1 MSVSFRWGNQTLSLP
16 KSENFLMT
24 QMRDYISSGDKNFR
38 TKVRI
43 AKESVEDSEVNAVKF
58 KEEMSAVLEKV
69 LNEPLVPELQKEA
82 DGWKMFSKL
91 RDRKTDNEANLEF
104 IEGKKLSDLLDGGVL
119 SRLKGTDV
127 SFIRGGKTTLPPFDF
142 DDWYSTL
149 SETETE
155 LDVEYD
161 LVFIEDARSPDTYN
175 YGHKQYR
182 SPLKSHI
189 EAKFPNFDPDSL
201 TNAKADYILEQTGQE
216 SRFTPSSGK
225 YTIATENIDFSFKIP
240 DSVISKLKGKG
251 KDDYVIEQE
260 LSEGEDGEEVFTEV
274 GERIPFTSNPKDEI
288 NSLNVQSAIG
298 DLNRTDTMK
307 EENII
312 QLNGKYYYYKFTDV
326 DDIKQTR
333 VTFPAG
339 EGSPENF
346 IYSNTDLIMRIV
358 KPKLE
363 NPEIVYSVKL
373 YGKINTKS
381 NKLDTYR
388 QYALN
393 VQAEEDDK
401 LIDTESGK
409 ELSVEDIQRQS
420 KMAYSHKTEKA
431 EEYTNIKT
439 GSKISASEYLKLED
453 DEKKNY
459 SNKVFISEDEYNKLS
474 SEDKKDYKSEIRL
487 YDIKEGDRENP
498 KIKPSL
504 STRES
509 TDFGDIKYSASTTIP
524 VDDIQEVFA
533 NDASVALT
541 IELIKHGEFNLSGA
555 RMKQNRKMANHTN
568 KLKKNIRRLKK
579 IVGV

>member
-1 MSVSFRWGNQTLSLP
+1 MSVSFYWGNQTLSLP
-16 KSENFLMT
+16 ERADDIMT

-43 AKESVEDSEVNAVKF
+43 AKQSVEDSEVNVAKF

-104 IEGKKLSDLLDGGVL
+104 IEGKKLSDLLDSQVL
-119 SRLKGTDV
+119 ARLKGTDV

-149 SETETE
+149 SERETE

-161 LVFIEDARSPDTYN
+161 LVFIEHAKIPDLYA
-175 YGHKQYR
+175 YGHKQYK
-182 SPLKSHI
+182 SALESHI
-189 EAKFPNFDPDSL
+189 EGKFPNFDPDGL
-201 TNAKADYILEQTGQE
+201 VNAKADYILEQTGQE
-216 SRFTPSSGK
+216 SRFSPSSGK
-225 YTIATENIDFSFKIP
+225 FNITTENIDYSFKIP
-240 DSVISKLKGKG
+240 DSLISKLKGKG

-260 LSEGEDGEEVFTEV
+260 LSEGKDGEEVFTEV
-274 GERIPFTSNPKDEI
+274 GERIPFTSNPEDEI
-288 NSLNVQSAIG
+288 NSFNVAQAFS
-298 DLNRTDTMK
+298 DLNRTDAMK
-307 EENII
+307 KESII
-312 QLNGKYYYYKFTDV
+312 QLNGKYYYVKFTDV
-326 DDIKQTR
+326 DDIKQAR

-346 IYSNTDLIMRIV
+346 IYSNRDLIMRIV
-358 KPKLE
+358 KPHLE
-363 NPEIVYSVKL
+363 NPEVVYSVRL
-373 YGKINTKS
+373 IGKINTKS
-381 NKLDTYR
+381 DKLDTYR

-393 VQAEEDDK
+393 IQAGEDDK

-409 ELSVEDIQRQS
+409 ELSVEDIERQS
-420 KMAYSHKTEKA
+420 KMAYSHKTETT
-431 EEYTNIKT
+431 EEYTNLKT
-439 GSKISASEYLKLED
+439 GNKISASEYLKLED
-453 DEKKNY
+453 NEKKNY
-459 SNKVFISEDEYNKLS
+459 SNKVFISEDEYNNLS

-487 YDIKEGDRENP
+487 YDIKRLDKDNP
-498 KIKPSL
+498 KAKPSV
-504 STRES
+504 STREA
-509 TDFGDIKYSASTTIP
+509 TDFGDIKYSSSMIP

-533 NDASVALT
+533 DEASVALT
-541 IELIKHGEFNLSGA
+541 IRLIKHGEFNLSGA